1 MKFGTAIGTFL
12 VLATAATTNLITPTD
27 AFSPSLA
34 TNARTSAFVP
44 STRSFW
50 KANHHKMAPVTKF
63 TPTASA
69 LSMSFNVGI
78 VGATGAVGA
87 EIRSVLE
94 NRGFPVE
101 KLRIFGS
108 ERSAGSTI
116 ATEKYGDIKVELFD
130 VDKARECD
138 VIFLAVSGDFA
149 LEHAEAISKG
159 DDGAVVIDNSVSIFY
174 LFLCVFLVGRFDFFT
189 HFLFHTAL
197 LLFFTVRLSLPS

>member
-1 MKFGTAIGTFL
+1 
-12 VLATAATTNLITPTD
+12 
-27 AFSPSLA
+27 
-34 TNARTSAFVP
+34 
-44 STRSFW
+44 
-50 KANHHKMAPVTKF
+50 MAPVTKF

-159 DDGAVVIDNSVSIFY
+159 DDGAVVIDNSVSIFH
-174 LFLCVFLVGRFDFFT
+174 LFLFVFLSLILSMIFLLTFSSLPL
-189 HFLFHTAL
+189 FLFYSPPFVIVL
-197 LLFFTVRLSLPS
+197 KSLSWFPKSMARKPKNPN